1 MHCPRID
8 HFVRFNANGTIGKCG
23 HMISPP
29 GFESWQAMQASDWL
43 KDIRAT
49 MDDDRWPDE
58 CGRCRDIEETGQTTS
73 IRIGSIHR
81 HKILQRVRPD
91 YLILGG
97 VLDNV
102 CNSACQ
108 SCDATLST
116 KIGSLQSKNYIK
128 IDNNFLFD
136 RIPADRV
143 VEVDLNGGE
152 PTASPGYQKILEK
165 LPPEV
170 KILRVNTNG
179 SRLLPNIQSIL
190 DKKIQLILTM
200 SLDGIDRVHDYV
212 RWPIRWA
219 NYIQVVDQY
228 RSLRDIYPNLTLQS
242 WTTLHALNVNDF
254 DRIKEFCRQ
263 KDLDHAWAWLENPA
277 PLNAKF
283 TNRFTLQAKTKI
295 TSREVVD
302 KLAIAEDNQADLDD
316 FIRTQDQLR
325 KISIEDYL

>member
-23 HMISPP
+23 HMILPP
-29 GFESWQAMQASDWL
+29 EFKSWQAMQDSQWL
-43 KDIRAT
+43 KGIRET
-49 MDDDRWPDE
+49 MDKGQWPDE
-58 CGRCRDIEETGQTTS
+58 CRRCQDIEENKVSNS

-81 HKILQRVRPD
+81 HKILQRVRSD

-108 SCDATLST
+108 SCNATLST
-116 KIGSLQSKNYIK
+116 KIGSLESKNYIK

-136 RIPADRV
+136 RIPIDRV

-165 LPPEV
+165 LPPGV

-179 SRLLPNIQSIL
+179 SRLLPNIHSIL
-190 DKKIQLILTM
+190 DKKIQLIVTM
-200 SLDGIDRVHDYV
+200 SLDGTDRVHDYV

-219 NYIQVVDQY
+219 NYVQIVDQY
-228 RSLRDIYPNLTLQS
+228 RSLRDAYPNLTLQA
-242 WTTLHALNVNDF
+242 WTTVHALNVNNF
-254 DRIKEFCRQ
+254 DQIKDFCRQ

-283 TNRFTLQAKTKI
+283 TNRFTLEAKTTI
-295 TSREVVD
+295 TSPEIVD
-302 KLAIAEDNQADLDD
+302 KLAIAENNQSDLDN
-316 FIRTQDQLR
+316 FIRVQDQLR